1 MKTASFFEYDGPGRV
16 SIARFAPRPIPAG
29 YRVYRALAPGPW
41 FKSVSEDE
49 YRRRYDA
56 QLAALDPREVFDA
69 LTALGGDT
77 EPTLLCWERK
87 ADLEAGQAFCHR
99 RIVATWLEKALG
111 VTIDE
116 R

>member
-16 SIARFAPRPIPAG
+16 SIARFAPRRIAPG

-56 QLAALDPREVFDA
+56 QLAGLDPREVLDA
-69 LTALGGDT
+69 LTVLGGGV

-87 ADLEAGQAFCHR
+87 ADLEAGRAFCHR
-99 RIVATWLEKALG
+99 RIVAAWLEKAMG
-111 VTIDE
+111 IEVDE